1 MIGNGQKGLTD
12 GVLTSRAT
20 GATIGGEN
28 RNASRGESESRKVH
42 RCKQH
47 RMPVVTV
54 DCENR
59 VLIITTR
66 HRGEDCE
73 NVIPLVELGLQP
85 IPPTESVAAPVTD
98 KLKKGEAKGQ
108 KATAPSPPSDES
120 SAVTTEPPDPSKAIP

>member
-1 MIGNGQKGLTD
+1 MIVNGQKDFAAGGLTP
-12 GVLTSRAT
+12 RAT

-28 RNASRGESESRKVH
+28 RNASRGEAGASHKVH

-47 RMPVVTV
+47 RMPVVVV

-85 IPPTESVAAPVTD
+85 MPAPEPATETVTD
-98 KLKKGEAKGQ
+98 KSKKGEAKGQ
-108 KATAPSPPSDES
+108 KVTAPNPPSES